1 MTNVNF
7 ESVGIPDVGFS
18 LTKVGDQLF
27 FPCGPVFEFVGF
39 STNSTVVKQGYSC
52 LKKSFAGVSISEPFC
67 KMSRSGKTFLTAEAF
82 LSLVFGGASSFTRSQ
97 TFDVDRL
104 LSLREFFT
112 ARIFEGRPRC
122 SHAFGALLGATKY
135 NKGNGQWHDFKHKWG
150 SKTEFVV
157 YSQTSLFRSSTRH
170 EKSSK

>member
-1 MTNVNF
+1 MRNGAQTKGKYLIDVCSHPSAAVSRAQLHVEIILASLCRGKMTNVNF

-27 FPCGPVFEFVGF
+27 FPCVPVFEFVGL

-52 LKKSFAGVSISEPFC
+52 LRKSFTGVSISEPFC
-67 KMSRSGKTFLTAEAF
+67 KTIRSDKTFLTAEAF

-104 LSLREFFT
+104 LSLR
-112 ARIFEGRPRC
+112 
-122 SHAFGALLGATKY
+122 
-135 NKGNGQWHDFKHKWG
+135 
-150 SKTEFVV
+150 
-157 YSQTSLFRSSTRH
+157 
-170 EKSSK
+170 

>member
-27 FPCGPVFEFVGF
+27 FPCGPVFEFVGL
-39 STNSTVVKQGYSC
+39 STNSTVVKQGYSS

-67 KMSRSGKTFLTAEAF
+67 KTIRSGKTFLTAEAF
-82 LSLVFGGASSFTRSQ
+82 LALVFGSASSFTRSQ

-104 LSLREFFT
+104 LSLRKFFT
-112 ARIFEGRPRC
+112 ARIFEGERHVFLFTVVVMCSNLPRC
-122 SHAFGALLGATKY
+122 WAPFYGIVKRGRRYVRCEVNSRSHHTVER
-135 NKGNGQWHDFKHKWG
+135 
-150 SKTEFVV
+150 T
-157 YSQTSLFRSSTRH
+157 
-170 EKSSK
+170 